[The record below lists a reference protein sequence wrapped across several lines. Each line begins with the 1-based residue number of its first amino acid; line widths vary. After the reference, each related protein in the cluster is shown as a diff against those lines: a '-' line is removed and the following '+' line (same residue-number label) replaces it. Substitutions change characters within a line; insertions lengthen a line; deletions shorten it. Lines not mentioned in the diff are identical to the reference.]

1 MNRNKHLCGNITHL
15 IFRKKECSMISVGID
30 VSKGKSM
37 VCIMKPGGEVLKA
50 PFEMLHSM
58 ESILH
63 LVKLISS
70 YNEEVR
76 VILEDTGHYH
86 LPVVT
91 LLVEKDIFTCCVN
104 ALRMKKFCSQNIR
117 RAKTDKIDAVHIAQF
132 GITYWNE
139 LSPVKP
145 PEDVYQELRLLARQY
160 YQTVSMLVKAKINLN
175 NLLDQTMPGINSLM
189 NDSPRNH
196 KLSDF
201 VKRYYH
207 YGHILEMREKY
218 FISDYCKWAKKQGYR
233 GYERLASEIIAVAQ
247 NGIPVL
253 PNSPVTKAVV
263 VEAVRVLHEIEI
275 SRDTILSQMQELAK
289 SLPEFSVI
297 RKMPCIGDTLAPRI
311 IAEIGDIRRF
321 KNKHSLIAYAGI
333 DAPPY
338 QSGAFNATER
348 HISKRGNSYLRQTG
362 YEIMQSLIQHKPVG
376 DPVYDFISKKRL
388 EGKCGKEAMIA
399 GLNKFLRIYYGRV
412 TELYKEINEQL
423 IFGSYL

>member
-1 MNRNKHLCGNITHL
+1 
-15 IFRKKECSMISVGID
+15 MISVGID

-37 VCIMKPGGEVLKA
+37 VCIMKPGGEVLKT

-63 LVKLISS
+63 LVKLINS
-70 YNEEVR
+70 YDEEVR

-91 LLVEKDIFTCCVN
+91 LLVEKGIFTCCVN
-104 ALRMKKFCSQNIR
+104 ALRMKKFCSQSIR

-132 GITYWNE
+132 GLTYWDE

-145 PEDVYQELRLLARQY
+145 PEYVYQELKLLARQY
-160 YQTVSMLVKAKINLN
+160 YQTVSMLVKAKVNLS
-175 NLLDQTMPGINSLM
+175 NLLDQTMPGIKELM
-189 NDSPRNH
+189 NDSPGNH
-196 KLSDF
+196 KLTDF

-207 YGHILEMREKY
+207 YGHILEMGEKRFHY
-218 FISDYCKWAKKQGYR
+218 DYCKWAKKQGYR
-233 GYERLASEIIAVAQ
+233 VYERLAKEILAIAQ

-275 SRDTILSQMQELAK
+275 SRDTILAQMQELAK

-297 RKMPCIGDTLAPRI
+297 REMACIGDTLAPRI

-321 KNKHSLIAYAGI
+321 KNKYSLIAYAGI

-348 HISKRGNSYLRQTG
+348 HISKRGNSYLRKTG
-362 YEIMQSLIQHKPVG
+362 YEIMQCLIQHKPIG
-376 DPVYDFISKKRL
+376 DPVYDFICKKRH

-412 TELYKEINEQL
+412 TDLYEEINKQL

>member
-1 MNRNKHLCGNITHL
+1 
-15 IFRKKECSMISVGID
+15 MISVGID

-37 VCIMKPGGEVLKA
+37 VCIMKPGGEVLKT

-63 LVKLISS
+63 LVKLINS
-70 YNEEVR
+70 YDEEVR

-91 LLVEKDIFTCCVN
+91 LLVEKGIFTCCVN
-104 ALRMKKFCSQNIR
+104 ALRMKKFCSQSIR
-117 RAKTDKIDAVHIAQF
+117 RAKTDKIDAVHITQF
-132 GITYWNE
+132 GLTYWDE

-145 PEDVYQELRLLARQY
+145 PEDVYQELKLLARQY
-160 YQTVSMLVKAKINLN
+160 YQTVSMLVKAKVNLS
-175 NLLDQTMPGINSLM
+175 NLLDQTMPNIKDLM
-189 NDSPRNH
+189 NDSPGNH
-196 KLSDF
+196 KLTDF

-207 YGHILEMREKY
+207 YGHILEMGEKR
-218 FISDYCKWAKKQGYR
+218 FTSDYCKWAKKQGYR
-233 GYERLASEIIAVAQ
+233 VYERLASEILAVAQ

-275 SRDTILSQMQELAK
+275 SRDTILAQMQELAK

-297 RKMPCIGDTLAPRI
+297 REMPCIGDTLAPRI

-348 HISKRGNSYLRQTG
+348 HISKRGNSYLRKTG
-362 YEIMQSLIQHKPVG
+362 YEIMQSLIQHKPIG
-376 DPVYDFISKKRL
+376 DPVYDFICKKRL

>member
-1 MNRNKHLCGNITHL
+1 MNRNKLVAETLHIL
-15 IFRKKECSMISVGID
+15 IWKEGMFMISVGID

-37 VCIMKPGGEVLKA
+37 VCIMKPGGEVLKT

-63 LVKLISS
+63 LVKLINS
-70 YNEEVR
+70 YDEEVR

-91 LLVEKDIFTCCVN
+91 LLVEKGIFTCCVN
-104 ALRMKKFCSQNIR
+104 ALRMKKFCSQSIR

-132 GITYWNE
+132 GLTYWDE

-145 PEDVYQELRLLARQY
+145 PEDVYQELKLLARQY
-160 YQTVSMLVKAKINLN
+160 YQTVSMLVKAKVNLS
-175 NLLDQTMPGINSLM
+175 NLLDQTMPNIKDLM
-189 NDSPRNH
+189 NDSPGNH
-196 KLSDF
+196 KLTDF

-207 YGHILEMREKY
+207 YGHILEMGEKR
-218 FISDYCKWAKKQGYR
+218 FTSDYCKWAKKQGYR
-233 GYERLASEIIAVAQ
+233 VYERLASEILAVAQ

-275 SRDTILSQMQELAK
+275 SRDTILAQMQELAK

-297 RKMPCIGDTLAPRI
+297 REMPCIGDTLAPRI

-348 HISKRGNSYLRQTG
+348 HISKRGNSYLRKTG
-362 YEIMQSLIQHKPVG
+362 YEIMQSLIQHKPIG
-376 DPVYDFISKKRL
+376 DPVYDFICKKRL

>member
-1 MNRNKHLCGNITHL
+1 
-15 IFRKKECSMISVGID
+15 MISVGID

-37 VCIMKPGGEVLKA
+37 VCIMKPGGEVLKT

-63 LVKLISS
+63 LVKLINS
-70 YNEEVR
+70 YEEEVR

-91 LLVEKDIFTCCVN
+91 LLVEKGIFTCCVN
-104 ALRMKKFCSQNIR
+104 ALRMKKFCSQSIR

-132 GITYWNE
+132 GLTYWDE

-145 PEDVYQELRLLARQY
+145 PEDVYQELKLLARQY
-160 YQTVSMLVKAKINLN
+160 YQTVSMLVKAKVNLS
-175 NLLDQTMPGINSLM
+175 NLLDQAMPNIKDLM
-189 NDSPRNH
+189 NDSPGNH
-196 KLSDF
+196 KLTDF

-207 YGHILEMREKY
+207 YGHILEMGEKR
-218 FISDYCKWAKKQGYR
+218 FTSDYCKWAKKQGYR
-233 GYERLASEIIAVAQ
+233 VYERLASEILAVAQ

-275 SRDTILSQMQELAK
+275 SRDTILAQMQELAK

-297 RKMPCIGDTLAPRI
+297 REMPCIGDTLAPRI

-348 HISKRGNSYLRQTG
+348 HISKRGNSYLRKTG
-362 YEIMQSLIQHKPVG
+362 YEIMQSLIQHKPIG
-376 DPVYDFISKKRL
+376 DPVYDFICKKRL

>member
-1 MNRNKHLCGNITHL
+1 
-15 IFRKKECSMISVGID
+15 MISVGID

-37 VCIMKPGGEVLKA
+37 VCIMKPGGEVLKT

-63 LVKLISS
+63 LVKLINS
-70 YNEEVR
+70 YEEEVR
-76 VILEDTGHYH
+76 VILEDAGHYH

-91 LLVEKDIFTCCVN
+91 LLVEKGIFTCCVN
-104 ALRMKKFCSQNIR
+104 ALRMKKFCSQSIR

-132 GITYWNE
+132 GLTYWDE

-145 PEDVYQELRLLARQY
+145 PENVYRELKLLARQY
-160 YQTVSMLVKAKINLN
+160 YQTVSMLVKAKVNLS
-175 NLLDQTMPGINSLM
+175 NLLDQTMPGIKNLM
-189 NDSPRNH
+189 NDSSGNH
-196 KLSDF
+196 KLTDF

-207 YGHILEMREKY
+207 YSHILEMGEKC
-218 FISDYCKWAKKQGYR
+218 FTSDYCKWAKKQGYR
-233 GYERLASEIIAVAQ
+233 VYERLASEILAVAQ

-275 SRDTILSQMQELAK
+275 SRDTILAQMQELAK

-297 RKMPCIGDTLAPRI
+297 KEMPCIGDTLAPRI

-348 HISKRGNSYLRQTG
+348 HISKRGNSYLRKTG
-362 YEIMQSLIQHKPVG
+362 YEIMQCLIQHKPIG
-376 DPVYDFISKKRL
+376 DPVYDFICKKCL
-388 EGKCGKEAMIA
+388 EGKSGKEAMIA
-399 GLNKFLRIYYGRV
+399 GLNKFLRLYYGRV
-412 TELYKEINEQL
+412 AELYKEINEQL

>member
-1 MNRNKHLCGNITHL
+1 
-15 IFRKKECSMISVGID
+15 MISVGID

-37 VCIMKPGGEVLKA
+37 VCIMKPGGEVLKT

-63 LVKLISS
+63 LVKLINS
-70 YNEEVR
+70 YEEEVR

-91 LLVEKDIFTCCVN
+91 LLVEKGIFTCCVN
-104 ALRMKKFCSQNIR
+104 ALRMKKFCSQSIR

-132 GITYWNE
+132 GLTYWDE

-145 PEDVYQELRLLARQY
+145 PEDVYQELKLLARQY
-160 YQTVSMLVKAKINLN
+160 YQTVSMLVKAKVNLS
-175 NLLDQTMPGINSLM
+175 NLLDQTMPNIKDLM
-189 NDSPRNH
+189 NDSPGNH
-196 KLSDF
+196 KLTDF

-207 YGHILEMREKY
+207 YGHILEMGEKR
-218 FISDYCKWAKKQGYR
+218 FTSDYCKWAKKQGYR
-233 GYERLASEIIAVAQ
+233 VYERLASEILAVAQ

-275 SRDTILSQMQELAK
+275 SRDTILAQMQELAK

-297 RKMPCIGDTLAPRI
+297 REMPCIGDTLAPRI

-348 HISKRGNSYLRQTG
+348 HISKRGNSYLRKTG
-362 YEIMQSLIQHKPVG
+362 YEIMQSLFQHKPIG

-412 TELYKEINEQL
+412 TQLYKEINEQL

>member
-1 MNRNKHLCGNITHL
+1 
-15 IFRKKECSMISVGID
+15 MISVGID

-37 VCIMKPGGEVLKA
+37 VCIMKPGGEVLKT
-50 PFEMLHSM
+50 PFELLHSM

-63 LVKLISS
+63 LVKLINS
-70 YNEEVR
+70 YDEEVR

-91 LLVEKDIFTCCVN
+91 LLVEKGIFTCCVN
-104 ALRMKKFCSQNIR
+104 ALRMKKFCSQSIR

-132 GITYWNE
+132 GLTYWDE

-145 PEDVYQELRLLARQY
+145 PKSVYQELKVLARQY
-160 YQTVSMLVKAKINLN
+160 YQTVSMLVKAKVNLS
-175 NLLDQTMPGINSLM
+175 NLLDQTMPGIKNLM
-189 NDSPRNH
+189 NDSSGNH
-196 KLSDF
+196 KLTDF

-207 YGHILEMREKY
+207 YSHILEMGEKR
-218 FISDYCKWAKKQGYR
+218 FTSDYCKWAKKQGYR
-233 GYERLASEIIAVAQ
+233 VYERLASEILAVAQ

-253 PNSPVTKAVV
+253 PNSPVTKVV
-263 VEAVRVLHEIEI
+263 VLEAVRVLHEIEI
-275 SRDTILSQMQELAK
+275 SRDTILAQMQELAK

-297 RKMPCIGDTLAPRI
+297 REMACIGDTLAPRI

-338 QSGAFNATER
+338 QSDAFNATER
-348 HISKRGNSYLRQTG
+348 HISKRGNSYLRKTG
-362 YEIMQSLIQHKPVG
+362 YEIMQCLIQHKPIG
-376 DPVYDFISKKRL
+376 DPVYEFIYKKRL

>member
-1 MNRNKHLCGNITHL
+1 
-15 IFRKKECSMISVGID
+15 MISVGID

-37 VCIMKPGGEVLKA
+37 VCIMKPGGEVLKT

-63 LVKLISS
+63 LVKLINS
-70 YNEEVR
+70 YDEEVR

-91 LLVEKDIFTCCVN
+91 LLVEKGIFTCCVN
-104 ALRMKKFCSQNIR
+104 ALRMKKFCSQSIR

-132 GITYWNE
+132 GLTYWDE

-145 PEDVYQELRLLARQY
+145 PEYVYQELKLLARQY
-160 YQTVSMLVKAKINLN
+160 YQTVSMLVKAKVNLS
-175 NLLDQTMPGINSLM
+175 NLLDQTMPGIKELM
-189 NDSPRNH
+189 NDSPGNH
-196 KLSDF
+196 KLTDF

-207 YGHILEMREKY
+207 YGHILEMGEKRFHY
-218 FISDYCKWAKKQGYR
+218 DYCKWAKKQGYR
-233 GYERLASEIIAVAQ
+233 VYERLAKEILAVAQ

-263 VEAVRVLHEIEI
+263 LEAVRVLHEIEI
-275 SRDTILSQMQELAK
+275 SRDTILTQMQELAK

-297 RKMPCIGDTLAPRI
+297 REMSCIGDTLAPRI

-348 HISKRGNSYLRQTG
+348 HISKRGNSYLRKTG
-362 YEIMQSLIQHKPVG
+362 YEIMQCLIQHKPIG

>member
-1 MNRNKHLCGNITHL
+1 
-15 IFRKKECSMISVGID
+15 MISVGID

-37 VCIMKPGGEVLKA
+37 VCIMKPGGEVLKT

-58 ESILH
+58 ESILN
-63 LVKLISS
+63 LVKLINS
-70 YNEEVR
+70 YDEEVR

-91 LLVEKDIFTCCVN
+91 LLVEKGIFTCCVN
-104 ALRMKKFCSQNIR
+104 ALRMKNFCSQSIR

-132 GITYWNE
+132 GLTYWDE

-145 PEDVYQELRLLARQY
+145 PEYVYQELKLLARQY
-160 YQTVSMLVKAKINLN
+160 YQTVSMLVKAKVNLS
-175 NLLDQTMPGINSLM
+175 NLLDQTMPGIKELM
-189 NDSPRNH
+189 NDSPGNH
-196 KLSDF
+196 KLTDF

-207 YGHILEMREKY
+207 YGHILEMGGKRFHY
-218 FISDYCKWAKKQGYR
+218 DYCKWAKKQGYR
-233 GYERLASEIIAVAQ
+233 VYERLAKEILAIAQ

-275 SRDTILSQMQELAK
+275 SRDTILAQMQELAK
-289 SLPEFSVI
+289 SLPEFSLI
-297 RKMPCIGDTLAPRI
+297 REMPCIGDTLAPRI

-338 QSGAFNATER
+338 QSGSFNATER
-348 HISKRGNSYLRQTG
+348 HISKRGNSYLRKTG
-362 YEIMQSLIQHKPVG
+362 YEIMQCLIQHKPIG
-376 DPVYDFISKKRL
+376 DPVYDFICKKRH

>member
-1 MNRNKHLCGNITHL
+1 
-15 IFRKKECSMISVGID
+15 MISVGID

-37 VCIMKPGGEVLKA
+37 VCIMKPGGEVLKT

-63 LVKLISS
+63 LVKLINS
-70 YNEEVR
+70 YDEEVR

-91 LLVEKDIFTCCVN
+91 LLIEKGIFTCCVN
-104 ALRMKKFCSQNIR
+104 ALRMKKFCSQSIR

-132 GITYWNE
+132 GLTYWDE

-145 PEDVYQELRLLARQY
+145 PVYVYQELKLLARQY
-160 YQTVSMLVKAKINLN
+160 YQTVSMLVKAKVNLS
-175 NLLDQTMPGINSLM
+175 NLLDQTMPGIKELM
-189 NDSPRNH
+189 NDSPGNH
-196 KLSDF
+196 KLTDF

-207 YGHILEMREKY
+207 YGHILEMGEKRFHY
-218 FISDYCKWAKKQGYR
+218 DYCKWAKKQGYR
-233 GYERLASEIIAVAQ
+233 VYERLAKEILAIAQ

-275 SRDTILSQMQELAK
+275 SRDTILAQMQELAK
-289 SLPEFSVI
+289 SLPEFSLI
-297 RKMPCIGDTLAPRI
+297 REMPCIGDTLAPRI

-338 QSGAFNATER
+338 QSGSFNATER
-348 HISKRGNSYLRQTG
+348 HISKRGNSYLRKTG
-362 YEIMQSLIQHKPVG
+362 YEIMQCLIQHKPIG
-376 DPVYDFISKKRL
+376 DPVYDFICKKRH